1 MGKSKYDWTPV
12 VLISGGPIIKVV
24 LI

>member
-1 MGKSKYDWTPV
+1 